1 MTDMGDKGPC
11 ELNFAR
17 FFVIVLNSYPRQQ
30 LVDVIL
36 EIFAHVVVN
45 ILFLFSNWRFSSIQL
60 QVYCAFPFF

>member
-17 FFVIVLNSYPRQQ
+17 FFFVIVLNSYPRQQ

-36 EIFAHVVVN
+36 EVFAHVVFN
-45 ILFLFSNWRFSSIQL
+45 QYSISFL
-60 QVYCAFPFF
+60 